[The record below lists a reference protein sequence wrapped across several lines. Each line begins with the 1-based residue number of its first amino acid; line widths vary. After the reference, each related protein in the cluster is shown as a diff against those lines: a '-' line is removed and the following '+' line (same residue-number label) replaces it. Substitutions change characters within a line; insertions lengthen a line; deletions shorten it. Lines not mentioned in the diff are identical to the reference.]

1 MERDRKQSV
10 QAGAARLLPRLL
22 AMLEQVC
29 RPDSGTGCEEGNR
42 QVIDALR
49 PLFEELGAQ
58 VEEIYEPGLGTH
70 VVARLYP
77 EGKPEGRML
86 LMGHLDTVFPLGS
99 AEKHPFHID
108 GDWAWGLGAGDC
120 KSGVLIALFAG
131 LLLKQEGLLP
141 PWELTYVLNCDEE
154 IGSPSGQKLFAREA
168 RGADCALVF
177 EGGREADGKIRFVT
191 ARRGVILGDIQVTGR
206 EAHAGKAYLEGRS
219 AVLELAHQIIRLYG
233 FNDPERGIY
242 YNVAPISG
250 RQSVRICFQEDLL
263 CGGRRGGGPVLRGRP
278 AHQRRFCRGGG
289 EAALHGKAGD
299 CGRVYG
305 AGDMAYAVSGH
316 GTLGRQR
323 PAVSL
328 RGGGRADTGAGTGG
342 SIRSQRHGRHMDFH
356 PWRAGAGRAGRHGRG
371 NPHHGGVC
379 VCFLHWGET
388 GPCGIDHRGG
398 LPGLSALKKKIGGPG
413 KVAPGR
419 RIFLRALHL
428 PETA

>member
-177 EGGREADGKIRFVT
+177 EGGREADGKIRLVT

-250 RQSVRICFQEDLL
+250 
-263 CGGRRGGGPVLRGRP
+263 GRP
-278 AHQRRFCRGGG
+278 NGVVAG
-289 EAALHGKAGD
+289 EAAGQFCVAGLPTNED
-299 CGRVYG
+299 FAGVEAKLRSMEKQVTVDGCYG

-371 NPHHGGVC
+371 NPHHGGAC